1 MKSNYFKSDL
11 DYEDLLMHSVCR
23 FDKDVKFNPLDVDNF
38 LKLTDYIEWCIT
50 ENILYTD
57 VEAQIDALKYFY
69 RKVEN
74 GLEVFYSVQ
83 DLMRIENSK
92 RILKWIEKRRKKLKK
107 TQSNNRDNL
116 KETKTDAPPQKEYNS
131 GQFNEHTYKLFCY
144 IVDEYENEN
153 IVKYIN
159 IWYYLKRDIDKT
171 KYKNILFNFTI
182 DKYKVFIK
190 GKYKIEIKKFKKA
203 PYKYDEVELPILENI
218 TKTYYAS
225 LKQIENT

>member
-1 MKSNYFKSDL
+1 MEEKMPFEIHYIDVSKLDQLMSFQEDERLEECYKILDFIKFEENKGNIVEFIGINYNQF
-11 DYEDLLMHSVCR
+11 
-23 FDKDVKFNPLDVDNF
+23 
-38 LKLTDYIEWCIT
+38 
-50 ENILYTD
+50 
-57 VEAQIDALKYFY
+57 
-69 RKVEN
+69 
-74 GLEVFYSVQ
+74 
-83 DLMRIENSK
+83 IENVNIMINAIHRTSSK
-92 RILKWIEKRRKKLKK
+92 IK
-107 TQSNNRDNL
+107 QSKMGTE
-116 KETKTDAPPQKEYNS
+116 KETLKNEYNAS
-131 GQFNEHTYKLFCY
+131 QFNEHTYKLFCY